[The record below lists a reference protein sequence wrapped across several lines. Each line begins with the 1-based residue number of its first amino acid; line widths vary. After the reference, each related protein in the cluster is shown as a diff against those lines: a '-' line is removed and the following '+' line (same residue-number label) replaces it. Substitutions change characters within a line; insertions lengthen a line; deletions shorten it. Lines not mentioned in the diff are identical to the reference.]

1 MSGRRTV
8 WTPFS
13 PDEDFTMAGDTEVRN
28 SVSVTFEQ
36 RDRGL
41 GVSVCSARVS
51 LLGDE
56 LA

>member
-13 PDEDFTMAGDTEVRN
+13 PDEDFTMAGGTEVWN
-28 SVSVTFEQ
+28 SVSVTLEQ
-36 RDRGL
+36 RDLAWACR
-41 GVSVCSARVS
+41 SV
-51 LLGDE
+51 LGDE